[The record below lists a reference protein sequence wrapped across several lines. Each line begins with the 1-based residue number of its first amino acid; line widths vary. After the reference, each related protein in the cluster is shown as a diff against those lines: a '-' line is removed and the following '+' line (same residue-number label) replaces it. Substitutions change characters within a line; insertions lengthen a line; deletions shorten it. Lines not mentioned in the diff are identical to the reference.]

1 MDVKNESEMLQS
13 SESEKLG
20 AAGKDPKQ
28 PKLDFSK
35 QKGKPVQESTS
46 TEPSATSSN
55 LHEGNLETP
64 VLSSAVVIIPDSNGN
79 DRNRETIESSGAVQL
94 DVSEELVVV
103 NNEKDQDVSFT
114 FLGQNTSLFEKT
126 LVCQPTPY
134 TAREK

>member
-1 MDVKNESEMLQS
+1 MDGNKNHLSGCEKRKRDAAK
-13 SESEKLG
+13 KLG

-64 VLSSAVVIIPDSNGN
+64 VLSSAVVIIPNSNGN
-79 DRNRETIESSGAVQL
+79 DRNRETIESSGAVPF
-94 DVSEELVVV
+94 DFSEELVVV
-103 NNEKDQDVSFT
+103 NN
-114 FLGQNTSLFEKT
+114 
-126 LVCQPTPY
+126 
-134 TAREK
+134 